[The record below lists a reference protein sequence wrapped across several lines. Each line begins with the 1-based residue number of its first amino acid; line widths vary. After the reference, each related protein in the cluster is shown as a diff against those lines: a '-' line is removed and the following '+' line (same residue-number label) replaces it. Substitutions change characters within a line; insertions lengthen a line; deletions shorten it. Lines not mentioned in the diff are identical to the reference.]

1 MVVLVR
7 TILLYLL
14 IICTLRLMGKRQL
27 NELQPSELVSTILI
41 SNIAS
46 IPIEDQNISML
57 MAIIPILTIA
67 CLEIFLSV
75 ISLRFPAFRSAM
87 TGRPIILIREGELDQ
102 DALKQLRFTI
112 DDLME
117 TLRGKDVF
125 DIREVYYAV
134 VETSGQINVLKY
146 FDEQNLTPG
155 MLQIKGSQSDPP
167 LVVIGDGKLNPKAL
181 SLLSL
186 GEEWVSSTLM
196 EKNLQM
202 GDVFLMTANHQGVC
216 CLIQKKGKV

>member
-1 MVVLVR
+1 MVVLIR

-57 MAIIPILTIA
+57 MAIIPILAIA
-67 CLEIFLSV
+67 CVEIFLSV
-75 ISLRFPAFRSAM
+75 IALRFPAFRLAM

-117 TLRGKDVF
+117 TLRDKDVF
-125 DIREVYYAV
+125 DIREVYYAI
-134 VETSGQINVLKY
+134 VETSGQLNVLKY
-146 FDEQNLTPG
+146 FDSQNVTPD
-155 MLQIKGSQSDPP
+155 MLQLSGTQSDPP

-186 GEEWVSSTLM
+186 GEEWVLSTLR
-196 EKNLQM
+196 ENGLSQKE
-202 GDVFLMTANHQGVC
+202 VFLMTANHRGVC
-216 CLIQKKGKV
+216 SLIQKKGKV